1 MEDNLHDAIIAANR
15 FGLGARPDELEE
27 IAHDPREWVLA
38 QLEQPAPLIDSLE
51 TLDNSPDYLSRY
63 SEYRQQRR
71 RSQRRSRQGQD
82 TDPPRFLEL
91 FRDDVL
97 KEMQLR
103 GVQQCATDTP
113 VHERLVML
121 WSNHFTVS
129 GESEAVR
136 LVAGAFEREAIRPHI
151 HDDFSTLLLSVEQ
164 HPAMLLY
171 LNNGASIGPESRMG
185 RARNRRAEQ
194 GKGRGAGINENLA
207 REIMELHTLSV
218 HGDYRQ
224 QDVIELARAL
234 TGWRTYLHTQHP
246 DEAQE
251 LSPWGSIFQQ
261 AAHEPGNRELLG
273 EAFDQQGPA
282 QGRHMLRFL
291 ADQPATARFVATK
304 LARHYVADDPPEKLV
319 EDLARS
325 FVRHKGQLLAVYR
338 DLFTHEL
345 AWRAESRKFRRPD
358 EYLIALH
365 RALGRLPSE
374 EGHRWR
380 AEMYL
385 LGQPPFIPRTP
396 EGWGDTAGDWVGTDA
411 LWKRLLIAQR
421 YAQQLDSPPDPIA
434 LAQSSLGPQLRQA
447 TSRAIRQSDPRQ
459 GVEILLASPEFQW
472 R

>member
-1 MEDNLHDAIIAANR
+1 MENNLHDAVIAANR

-51 TLDNSPDYLSRY
+51 TLDSSPDYLSRFA
-63 SEYRQQRR
+63 EYRQQQR
-71 RSQRRSRQGQD
+71 RSRKLSRQGQD
-82 TDPPRFLEL
+82 TDLPEFSDL
-91 FRDDVL
+91 FHDDVL
-97 KEMQLR
+97 AEMQLR
-103 GVQQCATDTP
+103 GVQQCTTDSP

-121 WSNHFTVS
+121 WSNHFTIS
-129 GESEAVR
+129 GDAPQVR
-136 LVAGAFEREAIRPHI
+136 LFAGAFEREAIRPNVC
-151 HDDFSTLLLSVEQ
+151 DDFSTLLLSAEQ
-164 HPAMLLY
+164 HPGMLLY
-171 LNNGASIGPESRMG
+171 LNNAASIGPESRMG
-185 RARNRRAEQ
+185 RTRNRRAEQ

-234 TGWRTYLHTQHP
+234 TGWRTYLHTRHP
-246 DEAQE
+246 DEARE

-261 AAHEPGNRELLG
+261 AAHEPGDRELLG
-273 EAFDQQGPA
+273 ETFDQQGPA

-291 ADQPATARFVATK
+291 ADQPATAHFVATK
-304 LARHYVADDPPEKLV
+304 LARHYVADDPPEVLI

-325 FVRHKGQLLAVYR
+325 FVRNKGQLLAVYR

-365 RALGRLPSE
+365 RALDITPQV
-374 EGHRWR
+374 EGNRWR
-380 AEMYL
+380 REMLL
-385 LGQPPFIPRTP
+385 LGQTPFAPGAP
-396 EGWGDTAGDWVGTDA
+396 EGWGDTASDWVGTDA

-421 YAQQLDSPPDPIA
+421 YAQQLDSPPDPTT
-434 LAQSSLGPQLRQA
+434 LAQDSLGPQLRQA

>member
-1 MEDNLHDAIIAANR
+1 MEDNLHDAVIAANR
-15 FGLGARPDELEE
+15 FGLGARPDELED

-38 QLEQPAPLIDSLE
+38 QLEQPAALIDSLQA
-51 TLDNSPDYLSRY
+51 LDSSPDYLSRFA
-63 SEYRQQRR
+63 EYRDQRR
-71 RSQRRSRQGQD
+71 RSRQRQQQGKD
-82 TDPPRFLEL
+82 SDPPTFSER

-97 KEMQLR
+97 TEMQLR
-103 GVQQCATDTP
+103 GVQQCATDSP

-129 GESEAVR
+129 GESPRVR
-136 LVAGAFEREAIRPHI
+136 LLAGAFEREAIRPHI
-151 HDDFSTLLLSVEQ
+151 YDDFSTLLLSAEQ

-171 LNNGASIGPESRMG
+171 LDNVASIGPESRVG
-185 RARNRRAEQ
+185 SARNRRAEQ
-194 GKGRGAGINENLA
+194 GKGKGAGINENLA

-218 HGDYRQ
+218 HGDYQQ

-234 TGWRTYLHTQHP
+234 TGWRTSLHTRRP
-246 DEAQE
+246 DEVLE

-261 AAHEPGNRELLG
+261 ITHEPGDRELLG
-273 EAFDQQGPA
+273 ETFDQQGPA

-291 ADQPATARFVATK
+291 AEQPATARFVATK
-304 LARHYVADDPPEKLV
+304 LARHYVADAPPEALV
-319 EDLARS
+319 EDLAKS
-325 FVRHKGQLLAVYR
+325 FIRHKGQLLAVYR

-380 AEMYL
+380 AEMHL
-385 LGQPPFIPRTP
+385 LGQPPSLPRTP
-396 EGWGDTAGDWVGTDA
+396 EGWGDTADDWVGTDA
-411 LWKRLLIAQR
+411 LWKRLLIAQG
-421 YAQQLDSPPDPIA
+421 YAQQLDSPPDPMV
-434 LAQSSLGPQLRQA
+434 LAQGSLGPQLRQA
-447 TSRAIRQSDPRQ
+447 TARAMDQVNPRQ
-459 GVEILLASPEFQW
+459 ATAILLASPEFQW

>member
-1 MEDNLHDAIIAANR
+1 MEDNLHNAVIAANR

-27 IAHDPREWVLA
+27 IAHDPKEWVLA

-51 TLDNSPDYLSRY
+51 ALDSSPDYLSRFA
-63 SEYRQQRR
+63 EFRQQ
-71 RSQRRSRQGQD
+71 QRRSRRLSQQGKD
-82 TDPPRFLEL
+82 TDLPRFADL
-91 FRDDVL
+91 FRDDVYT
-97 KEMQLR
+97 EMQLC
-103 GVQQCATDTP
+103 GVQRCATDSP

-129 GESEAVR
+129 GEPEPVR
-136 LVAGAFEREAIRPHI
+136 LLAGAFEREAIRPHI
-151 HDDFSTLLLSVEQ
+151 YDAFSTLLLSVEQ

-171 LNNGASIGPESRMG
+171 LNNVASIGPESRMG

-218 HGDYRQ
+218 HGDYSQR
-224 QDVIELARAL
+224 DVIELARAL
-234 TGWRTYLHTQHP
+234 TGWRTPLQV
-246 DEAQE
+246 DNAERVQE
-251 LSPWGSIFQQ
+251 LSPWGSVFQQ
-261 AAHEPGNRELLG
+261 ASHEPGNRELLG
-273 EAFDQQGPA
+273 ETFDQQGPA

-304 LARHYVADDPPEKLV
+304 LARHYVADNPPEVLV

-325 FVRHKGQLLAVYR
+325 FVRHEGKLLAVYR

-345 AWRAESRKFRRPD
+345 VWRAESRKFRRPD

-365 RALGRLPSE
+365 RALGSLPSE
-374 EGHRWR
+374 EGRRWR
-380 AEMYL
+380 AEMQL
-385 LGQPPFIPRTP
+385 LGQPPSFPRSP
-396 EGWGDTAGDWVGTDA
+396 EGWGDTASDWVGTDA

-421 YAQQLDSPPDPIA
+421 YAQQLDNPPDPME
-434 LAQSSLGPQLRQA
+434 LAQASLGPQLRQA
-447 TSRAIRQSDPRQ
+447 TSRAIRQANPRQ